1 MNQPRKVVLLQAW
14 FSEDE
19 DRSPLAIRGS
29 LSHGLPKRFGVMTA
43 AHHTP
48 SCAAHQQGRQ
58 AKKYGRCGQSHTGV
72 MVLSLETTCEAARA
86 LDVQFCWL

>member
-1 MNQPRKVVLLQAW
+1 MNKPRKVVLLQARL
-14 FSEDE
+14 SKDE
-19 DRSPLAIRGS
+19 DSSLLNISGS
-29 LSHGLPKRFGVMTA
+29 LSHGLPQRFGVTTA